1 MFMVPH
7 SKIENLGIF
16 QDISETNTSY
26 DLPIYVTPHFIKN
39 GKELTIEDDIEILMN
54 GGTPYQGFLKTPEE
68 VANTNAKSVNWFY
81 LNLKHITTIYS
92 RADRTYSGPMIFN
105 RQPQELYGGEVSP
118 DYPSQ
123 YLWSLPFRIFVKD
136 EKLNK
141 IFFTEAYKICHGK
154 NKLYP
159 IYLKNNNY
167 DKYTTYL
174 FNFLSKI
181 FTDDLITSGSL
192 KELCKYFGL
201 FKNNGIEYLYNSY
214 WSCDAIQLPIDLNN
228 LKIYNNIYDIPNFNR
243 EEFNNTKITEY
254 TKINSEDYSTH
265 NMLFHWGNSLMPDFL
280 KDKII
285 GVTPEKGLPLFNVL
299 DLAKNG
305 YIATKMGDSFFAGH
319 DIPFGLT
326 FSKTILDIPFC
337 VIKFRKTFSSYS
349 VSTVNNLPLNSNS
362 SFYSD
367 KNFLSFKEFMYKN
380 PITGEI
386 YSLFGF
392 KGNDRNL
399 VIDKTI
405 KGYAPNSTDSDQLIV
420 SNIFLKPLIINGDYG
435 LSAIIMKKPG
445 RYEFTGSYDTERPDI
460 DYKPKG
466 VNNSIN
472 TSYSIWDNKIE
483 IFAKDAEVYR
493 TPKNLNYI
501 YKDNPDTEIQHKINL
516 DPLNNLTN
524 TFALFDRVPKNII
537 DNYQEWVETTDTR
550 NDFKCDGFRDIE
562 VYRWLSHI
570 PMQFY
575 ENYDTTYQ
583 LNKEIREIE
592 QTNKLVDFTMKY
604 ISNQLANC
612 RIYLVDTKYFNVIGH
627 SEWYKT
633 LLPFR
638 CIFFPIEDMWLYT
651 ADNKIDKLNPK
662 YFGDNNE
669 FVYDIQKFTKFCVKH
684 YSKVF
689 EVLWDTKKENNTDFK
704 ITEGKTIKYSFCN
717 APIDYYATIF
727 APYTNGIISLY
738 NLELNTEI
746 K

>member
-1 MFMVPH
+1 MFVVPH

-16 QDISETNTSY
+16 QYISETDDSC
-26 DLPIYVTPHFIKN
+26 DIPVYVTPHFIKN
-39 GKELTIEDDIEILMN
+39 GKELTIEDDIEVLMN
-54 GGTPYQGFLKTPEE
+54 GGTPFCGFLKTPEE
-68 VANTNAKSVNWFY
+68 VASTNAKSVNWFY

-92 RADRTYSGPMIFN
+92 KCGSQLAIPMIFN
-105 RQPQELYGGEVSP
+105 RQPKELYGGEINHYSGT
-118 DYPSQ
+118 Q
-123 YLWSLPFRIFVKD
+123 FLWNLPFRIFVKD

-141 IFFTEAYKICHGK
+141 IFFTQAYKICNGK

-159 IYLKNNNY
+159 IYLRNYSY

-181 FTDDLITSGSL
+181 FTNDLIESESL
-192 KELCKYFGL
+192 KSLCKYYGL
-201 FKNNGIEYLYNSY
+201 FKNNGIEYLYNFNSGSY
-214 WSCDAIQLPIDLNN
+214 AIPLPIDLNN
-228 LKIYNNIYDIPNFNR
+228 LKFYLYINDIPNFNS
-243 EEFNNTKITEY
+243 EEYRNTKTY
-254 TKINSEDYSTH
+254 DFYNVDSYYKHSFDNV
-265 NMLFHWGNSLMPDFL
+265 LFHWGNSSMPDFL

-285 GVTPEKGLPLFNVL
+285 GVTPEKGLPLFDVK
-299 DLAKNG
+299 DLYQNG
-305 YIATKMGDSFFAGH
+305 YIINGLIYNGLENYVQN
-319 DIPFGLT
+319 GLT

-337 VIKFRKTFSSYS
+337 VMRFRQTN
-349 VSTVNNLPLNSNS
+349 STGSGSTLNNLAIGDGASQYNTN
-362 SFYSD
+362 

-380 PITGEI
+380 PISGAI
-386 YSLFGF
+386 YSLYGF
-392 KGNDRNL
+392 KGNDRSL
-399 VIDKTI
+399 VINNKI
-405 KGYAPNSTDSDQLIV
+405 KGYTPHSSDNDQLKLCD
-420 SNIFLKPLIINGDYG
+420 IFLKPLIINGDYG
-435 LSAIIMKKPG
+435 LSAIIMANISN
-445 RYEFTGSYDTERPDI
+445 SYTDSYATERPTI
-460 DYKPKG
+460 DYMPNN
-466 VNNSIN
+466 VNKYIN
-472 TSYSIWDNKIE
+472 EEYKIWENKIA
-483 IFAKDAEVYR
+483 IFAKNAEVCR

-501 YKDNPDTEIQHKINL
+501 YKDNPDTKTQHKIL
-516 DPLNNLTN
+516 LESLSN
-524 TFALFDRVPKNII
+524 TTHAFALFDRVPKNLI
-537 DNYQEWVETTDTR
+537 DNYEEWVETTDTR

-575 ENYDTTYQ
+575 RNYDTTYQ

-592 QTNKLVDFTMKY
+592 QTNQLIDFAMKY

-612 RIYLVDTKYFNVIGH
+612 KIYLVDTKYFNAIGH

-651 ADNKIDKLNPK
+651 ADNKINKLNPK

-669 FVYDIQKFTKFCVKH
+669 FVYDIQQFTKFCVKH

-704 ITEGKTIKYSFCN
+704 ITEGTTIKYSFCN
-717 APIDYYATIF
+717 SPVDYYATIF